1 MDGNS
6 GDDDW
11 LDDDYKPR
19 QSCHQ
24 TYVKKK
30 TNGRQ
35 KWTRDDVSRA
45 PALPFLFLVV
55 IFVAWRQISRTIYN
69 GVLLKK
75 CSYSKPCVIY
85 VLLSGTLYWDVLHC
99 SNFCG
104 GLSLSLLCAS
114 HVVRSKL
121 SC

>member
-35 KWTRDDVSRA
+35 KWTRDDE
-45 PALPFLFLVV
+45 
-55 IFVAWRQISRTIYN
+55 Q
-69 GVLLKK
+69 LLKRLVSSARSPSQVDWQLVAEHFPDK
-75 CSYSKPCVIY
+75 SGVECQHKWHR
-85 VLLSGTLYWDVLHC
+85 LSHPDMVK
-99 SNFCG
+99 G
-104 GLSLSLLCAS
+104 GWTQQ
-114 HVVRSKL
+114 V
-121 SC
+121 SCTSS